1 MAHSEGCGVKRREA
15 WGALASAFGARGAA
29 KKTTPQ
35 RSASQ
40 KVTRS
45 RCANRRH
52 VETQEQI
59 ELFRWAEREKH
70 RWTMRVPMPLGP
82 VPYVEVPVFDRLLHS
97 SLVGVN
103 LSKAQRGI
111 AKAEARGV
119 SAS

>member
-1 MAHSEGCGVKRREA
+1 MKRREA

-82 VPYVEVPVFDRLLHS
+82 VPSPEPSGKSRKACWRDRS
-97 SLVGVN
+97 
-103 LSKAQRGI
+103 
-111 AKAEARGV
+111 
-119 SAS
+119 SASMAR